1 MARGLI
7 WSSEALGD
15 IENIAEYINRDSPY
29 HARQVVE
36 RLLELG
42 ESIPQQ
48 PKLGRVVPELNNS
61 EVRERF
67 LYSYRLIYE
76 LKGNEIHVLAVIHGK
91 RLLEA
96 VERFT
101 P

>member
-1 MARGLI
+1 M
-7 WSSEALGD
+7 
-15 IENIAEYINRDSPY
+15 
-29 HARQVVE
+29 
-36 RLLELG
+36 
-42 ESIPQQ
+42 
-48 PKLGRVVPELNNS
+48 PELNNS